1 MFVKLSV
8 LENPGKRTHW
18 FHKILSGIHGPRVRR
33 QWPKEGGSAME
44 SGTG

>member
-1 MFVKLSV
+1 MKLSV